1 MNLPNECFFTK
12 RAVLIKL
19 YIYVLL
25 HTNSSNVHTGNS
37 NHNTQNE
44 DKRHEQTKHAIQHNK
59 LKREGTRTLQNPGT
73 DEE

>member
-1 MNLPNECFFTK
+1 MYVFPFNLYLALIRTK
-12 RAVLIKL
+12 RAIKHGQ
-19 YIYVLL
+19 YRG
-25 HTNSSNVHTGNS
+25 TGNS

-44 DKRHEQTKHAIQHNK
+44 DKRHEQAKHAIQHNK

>member
-25 HTNSSNVHTGNS
+25 HTNSSNV
-37 NHNTQNE
+37 QYDMA
-44 DKRHEQTKHAIQHNK
+44 DKRDNFQSQ
-59 LKREGTRTLQNPGT
+59 RDCPVRF
-73 DEE
+73 